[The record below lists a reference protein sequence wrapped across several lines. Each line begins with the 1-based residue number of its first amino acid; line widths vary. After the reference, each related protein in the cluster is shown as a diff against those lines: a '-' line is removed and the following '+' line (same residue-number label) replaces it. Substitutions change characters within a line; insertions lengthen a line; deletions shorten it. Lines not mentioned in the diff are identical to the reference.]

1 MHVLGTPPA
10 FILSQDQT
18 LRSILVCRFPVRGN
32 RRVSISSKI
41 KVNSKKYQINVLCG
55 MYQSVFRGACLA
67 CPRFVTVSGSQG
79 AEGPVPDARASLRRK
94 KELYQHPACRVKEN
108 FQEIFPTRCGRWYG
122 GDDHKHNHHSLLSVP
137 PSVFFARRQTAMQ
150 RQETPLEKK
159 PY

>member
-1 MHVLGTPPA
+1 MLGTPPA

-32 RRVSISSKI
+32 RRVSI
-41 KVNSKKYQINVLCG
+41 NSKNKSEFKEVSCKCTLWHVSI
-55 MYQSVFRGACLA
+55 CLPRRILR

-79 AEGPVPDARASLRRK
+79 AEGASPLARASLRRK

-108 FQEIFPTRCGRWYG
+108 FKKFFRPVCVTWYG
-122 GDDHKHNHHSLLSVP
+122 GDDRKYNHHSLLSVP
-137 PSVFFARRQTAMQ
+137 PSVFFVRRQTAMQ